1 MLGSLAFSVGFFR
14 IIVVFVRRFFFFFPS
29 SCRVCVGFVA
39 VVWCMGCVVF
49 RWSLGGWG
57 WWVQREIF
65 ELGLSQAGCR
75 LRGGGRRC
83 PCVLLSGWVGLSVE
97 PLTACAQVGVAVRVA
112 CETWPY
118 SIIISGSLGR
128 PGGAT
133 QSPCAHIVH
142 FVQFASCRGGR
153 GRWEQ
158 WSGCG
163 RMVDGWKERRSVCR
177 RVGCRGRRRSVCHC
191 W

>member
-1 MLGSLAFSVGFFR
+1 MSCWDPGRSLSGSFGWLSCSCVGLFS
-14 IIVVFVRRFFFFFPS
+14 FFPC
-29 SCRVCVGFVA
+29 SCRVCVGFVS
-39 VVWCMGCVVF
+39 VVWCLRCVVF
-49 RWSLGGWG
+49 RWSFGGWG

-65 ELGLSQAGCR
+65 VLGLSQAGCG

-97 PLTACAQVGVAVRVA
+97 PFTACAQAGVAAGVA

-142 FVQFASCRGGR
+142 VVQFASCRGGR
-153 GRWEQ
+153 GGWE
-158 WSGCG
+158 
-163 RMVDGWKERRSVCR
+163 
-177 RVGCRGRRRSVCHC
+177 
-191 W
+191 